1 MLLQS
6 IHKCTLRVS
15 EGFATNFLGL
25 VNRLTV
31 RFVCVL
37 DSLGVGDEMVKDRD
51 FLFPLITTRRSCHG
65 PELRDQIVVDN
76 QNMRVAVAGEIPVGG
91 PHRPARVDGAREV
104 VTLLGANGAEGG
116 PFRPGGDGTTVATK
130 RVLANVRVGGLS

>member
-1 MLLQS
+1 M
-6 IHKCTLRVS
+6 HPPR
-15 EGFATNFLGL
+15 LGGLCYEFPRL

-51 FLFPLITTRRSCHG
+51 FLLPLITTRLPCHG
-65 PELRDQIVVDN
+65 PELRDQVVVDD

-91 PHRPARVDGAREV
+91 PHRPAGVDSVREV

-116 PFRPGGDGTTVATK
+116 TIPPGGRWDDRGDQEDT
-130 RVLANVRVGGLS
+130 G